1 MDTKGPMDLFLDLR
15 AKFEQAHADQKA
27 EPPGRKMIN
36 CRCVAVP
43 ELHPFPT
50 KLAIGQGE
58 RMHPQEVDIDA
69 IEPEAHYRIASVVV
83 RMEGASEDD
92 PNLLRF
98 AEALVARYNAL
109 LRIERSNA
117 LEDVV
122 V

>member
-50 KLAIGQGE
+50 KLAISQGE
-58 RMHPQEVDIDA
+58 RLHPDEIDIDA
-69 IEPEAHYRIASVVV
+69 VEPEEHYRIASVVV
-83 RMEGASEDD
+83 RIEDASEDD

-98 AEALVARYNAL
+98 AEALVARFNAL
-109 LRIERSNA
+109 AGIA
-117 LEDVV
+117 KVV
-122 V
+122 QPRDQGD